1 MKKSLLLAVGLLAPT
16 LFAHADVITATN
28 MVAQELDGKKIEIT
42 GNSNGAGQGYYFT
55 VDGTNLKCLQTPGD
69 KPHVWTATYDASE
82 DGITLKAG
90 DYYIGR
96 APKTVG
102 ANFGL
107 TTNEDEAGRYRFYQI
122 DSDGRLGITC
132 TKDVDGNVLF
142 TTPTTGS
149 KDDDHPEYNHWM
161 NFSSNNI
168 RRWASAA
175 GASKFAYSIIEEP
188 SENEPDNQRYEI
200 SPATGSLHRDN
211 GGEGSWN
218 DSWVSTSTDPQI
230 SISVTTPAEEGRKY
244 DISKTADGKLVFANG
259 SRGGDDWVAIYTVT
273 PSKGYYVSKIEFD
286 VTSGDANDFIIGDQ
300 TFSHSSGTTHV
311 ESEFDF
317 VSGNSSASFQIKGA
331 NNQHNIENFYVTLK
345 VVEAFDYGYFDG
357 KAVTIKNASSRYIT
371 AESADGY
378 NVKCWGGNPGLRAVW
393 NMVVEDG
400 KVTFTNAATGKKLN
414 SLGLNDETAT
424 AWTLTY
430 VGNDNATVTIANDDN
445 QKLTGPA
452 SGFAYASESTA
463 QNDYTWTIATI
474 TDAERLAWYN
484 EVTAKVNNYDPDKTY
499 GNAPGSYSMEGI
511 SNETAQEIATK
522 RGTFNSA
529 YNAGGFN
536 FPIAME
542 LFNVTENPAPVKFD
556 LNNLQ
561 GPALLTLEY
570 CGNWTKTK
578 VVAENATLNNVAY
591 LTTGTSA
598 DVFVWD
604 NHTLHALK
612 NGYAIKSNGTTT
624 PIAYTAAEPIADNL
638 AAEFSFCEVTNNGN
652 NHSRY
657 SIKYANTNYYWGGSS
672 GSSVFRLN
680 YGSQSGTPA
689 SGYGYNVE
697 FVPSITVA
705 VSGDLVY
712 RAPVAVELS
721 TNDDIDTYV
730 ISVNDDEITTTKVS
744 ADGTVYAAGTGFI
757 FHGTGNMTLTAHN
770 GEAGIDTYAANIGGH
785 HKLHNYTTTDDV
797 IALRL
802 ATDNELAAVP
812 AAQAEEGPSVSMIA
826 IESHDALAPH
836 VATIELNKAANTKV
850 TANKIV
856 NVPLGAT
863 SSTGISEISAESPAA
878 NGAIYDLQGR
888 RLAAPARGLNIINGR
903 KVLVK

>member
-1 MKKSLLLAVGLLAPT
+1 MKKSLLLLLAFSG
-16 LFAHADVITATN
+16 LAFAAPKVCAEDGDIQFTVAKNTGICSRNNSNWAPFANPRFYYWKSTQVDSPVVQFVQDFTDAATIMKSSDDGNNLLQIEAGTNFNKNYSISLLSGGEDYYVSSYSINASTTAGDATINGTTITNTATTYSVTN
-28 MVAQELDGKKIEIT
+28 ESMASTLSLNVTATTATCVNLTDFIITVSPRPQEDI
-42 GNSNGAGQGYYFT
+42 SNG
-55 VDGTNLKCLQTPGD
+55 
-69 KPHVWTATYDASE
+69 
-82 DGITLKAG
+82 
-90 DYYIGR
+90 
-96 APKTVG
+96 
-102 ANFGL
+102 
-107 TTNEDEAGRYRFYQI
+107 
-122 DSDGRLGITC
+122 
-132 TKDVDGNVLF
+132 
-142 TTPTTGS
+142 
-149 KDDDHPEYNHWM
+149 
-161 NFSSNNI
+161 I
-168 RRWASAA
+168 R
-175 GASKFAYSIIEEP
+175 K
-188 SENEPDNQRYEI
+188 EI
-200 SPATGSLHRDN
+200 SLTTGSLHRDN
-211 GGEGSWN
+211 GNAQTWN

-230 SISVTTPAEEGRKY
+230 VMSVSTPTDETWRY
-244 DISKTADGKLVFANG
+244 DIGKTTDNKLVFANG

-286 VTSGDANDFIIGDQ
+286 VTSGGANDFIIGDQ

-345 VVEAFDYGYFDG
+345 VVEGFDYGFFDG

-414 SLGLNDETAT
+414 GLGLNNETAT

-484 EVTAKVNNYDPDKTY
+484 EVTAKVNNYDPAKTY
-499 GNAPGSYSMEGI
+499 DGTIPGTYTMEGI

-529 YNAGGFN
+529 YDAGGFN

-542 LFNVTENPAPVKFD
+542 LFNVTENPASVIFD
-556 LNNLQ
+556 MSSLTH
-561 GPALLTLEY
+561 PALIKWTYAAYAYSKTTPHANRITVGNDESANVFLVEDGTKFYGLDNGRAVVFEESGETLHVYDGEDLT
-570 CGNWTKTK
+570 
-578 VVAENATLNNVAY
+578 ANVASSFLY
-591 LTTGTSA
+591 KPCATAGFYGLSRSTDS
-598 DVFVWD
+598 
-604 NHTLHALK
+604 K
-612 NGYAIKSNGTTT
+612 NVG
-624 PIAYTAAEPIADNL
+624 
-638 AAEFSFCEVTNNGN
+638 
-652 NHSRY
+652 
-657 SIKYANTNYYWGGSS
+657 GGSNLLY
-672 GSSVFRLN
+672 FWNNTEATAPDAYRHKL
-680 YGSQSGTPA
+680 
-689 SGYGYNVE
+689 E

-705 VSGDLVY
+705 VNGDLVY

-802 ATDNELAAVP
+802 ATDDELAAVP

-863 SSTGISEISAESPAA
+863 SSTGISEIAAESPAA

>member
-1 MKKSLLLAVGLLAPT
+1 MKKSLLLLLAFSG
-16 LFAHADVITATN
+16 LAFAAPKVCAEDGDIQFTVAKNTGICSRNNSTWAPFASPRFYYWKSTQVDSPVVQFVQDFNNAATIMKSTDDGNNLLQIEAEANFNRNYSISLLSGGEDYYVSSYSINASTTEGDATINGTTITNTATTYSVTN
-28 MVAQELDGKKIEIT
+28 ESMASTLSLNVTATTATCVNLTDFIITVSPRPQEDI
-42 GNSNGAGQGYYFT
+42 SNG
-55 VDGTNLKCLQTPGD
+55 
-69 KPHVWTATYDASE
+69 
-82 DGITLKAG
+82 
-90 DYYIGR
+90 
-96 APKTVG
+96 
-102 ANFGL
+102 
-107 TTNEDEAGRYRFYQI
+107 
-122 DSDGRLGITC
+122 
-132 TKDVDGNVLF
+132 
-142 TTPTTGS
+142 
-149 KDDDHPEYNHWM
+149 
-161 NFSSNNI
+161 I
-168 RRWASAA
+168 R
-175 GASKFAYSIIEEP
+175 K
-188 SENEPDNQRYEI
+188 EI

-211 GGEGSWN
+211 GNAGTWN

-230 SISVTTPAEEGRKY
+230 VLSVSTPTDETWRY
-244 DISKTADGKLVFANG
+244 DICNSNGKLVFANG
-259 SRGGDDWVAIYTVT
+259 SRGGDDWVAIYTIA

-286 VTSGDANDFIIGDQ
+286 VTSGGANDFIIGDQ

-345 VVEAFDYGYFDG
+345 VVEDFDYGYFDG
-357 KAVTIKNASSRYIT
+357 KAVTIKNASGRYIT

-393 NMVVEDG
+393 NMAVEDG

-542 LFNVTENPAPVKFD
+542 LFNVTENPASVKFD

-570 CGNWTKTK
+570 CGNWAKTK

-598 DVFVWD
+598 DVFVWH
-604 NHTLHALK
+604 NNTLHALK
-612 NGYAIKSNGTTT
+612 NGYAIKTNGTTT
-624 PIAYTAAEPIADNL
+624 PIAYTADEPISNNL

-652 NHSRY
+652 IHSRY
-657 SIKYANTNYYWGGSS
+657 SIKYADTNSYWGGSS
-672 GSSVFRLN
+672 GNSVFRLS
-680 YGSQSGTPA
+680 YGTQNGTPA
-689 SGYGYNVE
+689 SGYGYTVE
-697 FVPSITVA
+697 YVPSITVA

-721 TNDDIDTYV
+721 VNDDIDTYV

-802 ATDNELAAVP
+802 ATDDELAAVP

-888 RLAAPARGLNIINGR
+888 RLSAPARGLNIINGR

>member
-69 KPHVWTATYDASE
+69 KPHVWTATYDATE

-96 APKTVG
+96 APLNRG
-102 ANFGL
+102 NLFSL
-107 TTNEDEAGRYRFYQI
+107 TTNEAEAGRYRFYQI

-132 TKDVDGNVLF
+132 TKDVNGDALF
-142 TTPTTGS
+142 TTPTTGTVS
-149 KDDDHPEYNHWM
+149 TSGADHWM
-161 NFSSNNI
+161 SYSSENI
-168 RRWASAA
+168 QRWASAA

-211 GGEGSWN
+211 GNAGTWN

-230 SISVTTPAEEGRKY
+230 VLSVSTPTDETWRY
-244 DISKTADGKLVFANG
+244 DICNSNGKLVFANG
-259 SRGGDDWVAIYTVT
+259 SRGGDDWVAIYTIA

-286 VTSGDANDFIIGDQ
+286 VTSGGANDFIIGDQ

-317 VSGNSSASFQIKGA
+317 VEGNSSANFQIKGA

-345 VVEAFDYGYFDG
+345 PVESFDYGYFDG
-357 KAVTIKNASSRYIT
+357 KAVTIKNASGRYIT

-378 NVKCWGGNPGLRAVW
+378 NIKCWGGNPGLRAVW
-393 NMVVEDG
+393 NMAVEDG

-414 SLGLNDETAT
+414 SLGLNNETAT

-484 EVTAKVNNYDPDKTY
+484 EVTAKVNNYDPAKTY
-499 GNAPGSYSMEGI
+499 DGTIPGTYTMEGI

-536 FPIAME
+536 FPLAME
-542 LFNVTENPAPVKFD
+542 LFNVTENPASVIFD
-556 LNNLQ
+556 MSSLTH
-561 GPALLTLEY
+561 PALIKWKYAAYAYSKTTPHANRITVGNDESANVFLVEDGTKFYGLDNGRAVVFEESGETLHVYDGEDLTANVASSFLYKPCATAGFYGLSRSTDSKNVGGGSNLLYFWDNTAATAPDAYKHKLEY
-570 CGNWTKTK
+570 
-578 VVAENATLNNVAY
+578 
-591 LTTGTSA
+591 
-598 DVFVWD
+598 
-604 NHTLHALK
+604 
-612 NGYAIKSNGTTT
+612 
-624 PIAYTAAEPIADNL
+624 
-638 AAEFSFCEVTNNGN
+638 
-652 NHSRY
+652 
-657 SIKYANTNYYWGGSS
+657 
-672 GSSVFRLN
+672 
-680 YGSQSGTPA
+680 
-689 SGYGYNVE
+689 
-697 FVPSITVA
+697 VPSITVA
-705 VSGDLVY
+705 VNGDLVY

-721 TNDDIDTYV
+721 ANDDIDTYV

-802 ATDNELAAVP
+802 ATDDELAAVP

-878 NGAIYDLQGR
+878 NGVIYDLQGR
-888 RLAAPARGLNIINGR
+888 RLSAPTRGLNIINGR